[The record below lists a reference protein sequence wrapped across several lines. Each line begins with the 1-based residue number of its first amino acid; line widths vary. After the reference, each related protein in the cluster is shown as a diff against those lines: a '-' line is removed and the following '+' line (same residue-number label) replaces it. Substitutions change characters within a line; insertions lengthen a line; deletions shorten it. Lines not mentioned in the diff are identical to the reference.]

1 MRGFYRCCA
10 SLTSFKES
18 FMPAIHIT
26 KRLLVSAVALTLV
39 ACGSSDDNL
48 QSVIPTPP
56 VAQPGDV
63 FVLTASN
70 KLVSFDI
77 GTPGTVRSSVAVTG
91 LQSGENLLGIDFRP
105 ADGQLYGV
113 GSTGRLYTLNGT
125 TGAATLKSTLA
136 ADAADTTLPFTALA
150 GSDFGVDFNPVAD
163 RLRIVSNTGQS
174 LRINVDTG
182 ATTTDGAINGGA
194 ANTAVNAAAYTNSFA
209 GTASTTLFVI
219 DAANGT
225 LYTQN
230 PPNNGTLTA
239 PVALGLVATNV
250 AGFDID
256 ARNNTGYAVMTVGGA
271 RNLYTLNLAATT
283 APATLVGA
291 LGVSE
296 ELRGLALRTPNAPMA
311 YGLTD
316 DARIVTFK
324 VATPNTIDANV
335 AVSGL
340 AAGERLLGFDVR
352 PKDGLLYGISST
364 GRIVTIDPATGA
376 ATVKATLA
384 ADTADTT
391 APYTAVTGAS
401 FAVDFNPVAD
411 RLRVIGSTGQSL
423 RINVDTGATTTDGT
437 INRAGALPSVGA
449 AAYTNSYAGTTAT
462 MLYDIDTASASL
474 ALQNPPNDG
483 TLVNVGALGVAV
495 AGDVGLDIAGGANGL
510 VLAALRSAANGPSS
524 LYRVDLATGAAVL
537 FNGATT
543 PATSAIGTGATGLID
558 LAIALK

>member
-1 MRGFYRCCA
+1 
-10 SLTSFKES
+10 
-18 FMPAIHIT
+18 MPAIFAT

-39 ACGSSDDNL
+39 ACGSSDD
-48 QSVIPTPP
+48 SAVVIPPEA
-56 VAQPGDV
+56 VVQPGDA

-70 KLVSFDI
+70 RLVSYNI
-77 GTPGTVRSSVAVTG
+77 AAPITARTNVAVTG
-91 LQSGENLLGIDFRP
+91 LQSGENLVGIDFRP
-105 ADGQLYGV
+105 ADGQLYAV
-113 GSTGRLYTLNGT
+113 GSTGRVYTLNGA

-150 GSDFGVDFNPVAD
+150 GTSFGVDFNPAAD
-163 RLRIVSNTGQS
+163 RLRIVSDTGQS

-194 ANTAVNAAAYTNSFA
+194 ANTAVRAAAYTNSFA
-209 GTASTTLFVI
+209 GTGSTTLFVL
-219 DAANGT
+219 DAANNT

-230 PPNNGTLTA
+230 PPNNGTLTT
-239 PVALGLVATNV
+239 PVPLGVAATNIG
-250 AGFDID
+250 GFDID
-256 ARNNTGYAVMTVGGA
+256 AKTNTGYAVMTVGGV
-271 RNLYTLNLAATT
+271 RNLYALNLSATT
-283 APATLVGA
+283 APATLVGSVGLA
-291 LGVSE
+291 E
-296 ELRGLALRTPNAPMA
+296 DTRGFALRTPAAPAA

-335 AVSGL
+335 AVTGL
-340 AAGERLLGFDVR
+340 AGGERLLGFDVR

-376 ATVKATLA
+376 ATVKVTLA

-391 APYTAVTGAS
+391 APYTAIAGTA

-423 RINVDTGATTTDGT
+423 RINVDTGATTTDGA
-437 INRAGALPSVGA
+437 INRAGSVPSVTA

-462 MLYDIDTASASL
+462 MLYDIDVTSASL

-483 TLVNVGALGVAV
+483 TLVNVGALNVAV
-495 AGDVGLDIAGGANGL
+495 TGDIGFDIAGGANGL
-510 VLAALRSAANGPSS
+510 ALAALRTGATGPSS
-524 LYRVDLATGAAVL
+524 LYRIDLATGAAVL
-537 FNGATT
+537 INGAAT
-543 PATSAIGTGATGLID
+543 PATSAIGAGAVGLVD
-558 LAIALK
+558 VAIALK

>member
-1 MRGFYRCCA
+1 M
-10 SLTSFKES
+10 SV
-18 FMPAIHIT
+18 IHTT
-26 KRLLVSAVALTLV
+26 KRLLVSAVALTLA
-39 ACGSSDDNL
+39 ACGSSDGDYKAGN
-48 QSVIPTPP
+48 STTPA
-56 VAQPGDV
+56 AQPGDV

-150 GSDFGVDFNPVAD
+150 GTDFGVDFNPVAD

-194 ANTAVNAAAYTNSFA
+194 ANTTVNAAGYTNSFA

-230 PPNNGTLTA
+230 PPNNGTLTL

-256 ARNNTGYAVMTVGGA
+256 AKSNTGYAVMTVGGA

-291 LGVSE
+291 LGVTE
-296 ELRGLALRTPNAPMA
+296 ELRGLTLRTPAAPIA

-340 AAGERLLGFDVR
+340 ATGERLLGFDVR
-352 PKDGLLYGISST
+352 PKDGLLYGVSST
-364 GRIVTIDPATGA
+364 GRIVTIVPATGV

-384 ADTADTT
+384 ADAADTT
-391 APYTAVTGAS
+391 APYTAVMGAS

-437 INRAGALPSVGA
+437 INSAGALPSVAA

-462 MLYDIDTASASL
+462 SLYDIDFTSASL

-483 TLVNVGALGVAV
+483 TLVNVGALGVAI
-495 AGDVGLDIAGGANGL
+495 AGGAAFDIAGGANGL
-510 VLAALRSAANGPSS
+510 VLAALRTTANGPSS
-524 LYRVDLATGAAVL
+524 LYRVDLTTGAAVL
-537 FNGATT
+537 FNGTAT
-543 PATSAIGTGATGLID
+543 PGTSAVGAGATGLID
-558 LAIALK
+558 VAIALK